1 MKKPTVLELKRK
13 KGARLAMLTAYDF
26 PSARLVAEAGV
37 DLILVGDSLGMVV
50 LGYDSTTPVTM
61 EDMVHHTKAAR
72 RGAPEAFVIADM
84 PFLSYATTQDAVAN
98 AARLMKDARA
108 DSVKLEGGTEVVPI
122 IETLVRAGVPV
133 MGHVGLTPQTA
144 SALGGYKLEGKDE
157 AQARRILEDAAA
169 LEAAGCWG
177 VVIELVPAPLAKLI
191 TERISIPTIGIGAG
205 PDCDGQVLVFHDMVG
220 LFFGFT
226 PTLVKRYAEVGGT
239 IGDAGS
245 GRTGLRRTHLGLE
258 RCLRR
263 AHLGRGK
270 GQQREGL
277 EGVRGHRL
285 AAALVRLG
293 GRRQRPRP
301 RCALV
306 RQRAAAL
313 RRQARRRGRRGDRA
327 H

>member
-13 KGARLAMLTAYDF
+13 KGERLAMLTAYDF

-72 RGAPEAFVIADM
+72 RGAPEAFVVADM

-144 SALGGYKLEGKDE
+144 SALGGYKLQGKDE
-157 AQARRILEDAAA
+157 AQARRIVDDAVA

-177 VVIELVPAPLAKLI
+177 VVLELVPAPLAKLI
-191 TERISIPTIGIGAG
+191 TGRIAIPTVGIGAG
-205 PDCDGQVLVFHDMVG
+205 ADCDGQVLVFHDMVG
-220 LFFGFT
+220 LFSGFT
-226 PTLVKRYAEVGGT
+226 PTFVKRYAEVAARIRDAVSRSPAEVRPGRSPAGGQGWG
-239 IGDAGS
+239 IRDAV
-245 GRTGLRRTHLGLE
+245 
-258 RCLRR
+258 
-263 AHLGRGK
+263 
-270 GQQREGL
+270 
-277 EGVRGHRL
+277 VRPVT
-285 AAALVRLG
+285 A
-293 GRRQRPRP
+293 
-301 RCALV
+301 
-306 RQRAAAL
+306 
-313 RRQARRRGRRGDRA
+313 
-327 H
+327 